1 MADDAAAAGG
11 RAPGAVPNHVAG
23 RVVVITGAGSGFG
36 RLTSQMFARLGAAVV
51 ASDVDGSAAADTAA
65 SIEAEGGRALAVT
78 CDVTDRAQ
86 VFALVDAAVEAFGAV
101 DVMVN
106 NAGVMPLAFLAQHE
120 QAAEAWDRCI
130 DINLKG
136 VLHGIIAAYDQ
147 MVEQGR
153 GHIVNI
159 SSIYGNRGTAG
170 SAVYSATKAAVV
182 TLSDSLRMEAQGKI
196 KVTVVRPTGVPG
208 TGLGSG
214 VIDPMATVGIVGQN
228 VERFGESMLA
238 YLGGALPERQAD
250 PDDVAY
256 WTISPEELAEQ
267 IVHVV
272 NTPWGVDISDITVRA
287 TGEDYIS

>member
-11 RAPGAVPNHVAG
+11 RAPGAVPNHVDG

-36 RLTSQMFARLGAAVV
+36 RLTSQMFSRMGAAVV
-51 ASDVDGSAAADTAA
+51 ASDVDGAAAASTVA

-78 CDVTDRAQ
+78 CDVTDRDE
-86 VFALVDAAVEAFGAV
+86 VFALVGAAVEAFGAV
-101 DVMVN
+101 DVLIN

-228 VERFGESMLA
+228 AERFGESMLA